1 MVDADLVERAKQKIF
16 NDFEDE
22 HSETRVVMGTKLLSN
37 GLDCKSVQFICLVD
51 CSIDCVDY
59 LQMVGRIRHWGFV
72 KCLAVQGKRV
82 FPPDTEIG
90 KRFPTINWRHCVSE
104 SVARFYDVPFEGH
117 SGCCGFKKR
126 DDRIE
131 DLKKNLKKGAIQI
144 LNMVG
149 GNKDV
154 IVIEDRED
162 ANVIP
167 LDLLTQKVHRV
178 LRVSGSDVLKKEWI
192 QILGEYEWEPT
203 KTLLAN
209 IDPVGTFKKY
219 FNLIWKKHIN
229 VMLLIFNGDIDHC
242 AESFSKMSEYYSNV
256 FNNSRNIQKIAK
268 NNGTAIFA
276 IYKRHA
282 MADLEAWYVSK
293 ITTTADKSLLTEFIG
308 NMNYIPIAVIMIWAV
323 FESRKYRGDFIDTL
337 LPIIVNIQTL
347 SLFSLNICALQWFI
361 VK

>member
-1 MVDADLVERAKQKIF
+1 
-16 NDFEDE
+16 
-22 HSETRVVMGTKLLSN
+22 
-37 GLDCKSVQFICLVD
+37 
-51 CSIDCVDY
+51 
-59 LQMVGRIRHWGFV
+59 
-72 KCLAVQGKRV
+72 
-82 FPPDTEIG
+82 
-90 KRFPTINWRHCVSE
+90 
-104 SVARFYDVPFEGH
+104 
-117 SGCCGFKKR
+117 
-126 DDRIE
+126 
-131 DLKKNLKKGAIQI
+131 

-256 FNNSRNIQKIAK
+256 FNNSRNIQKIAN

-293 ITTTADKSLLTEFIG
+293 VTTTADKSLLTEFIG
-308 NMNYIPIAVIMIWAV
+308 NMNNIPIAVIMIWAM
-323 FESRKYRGDFIDTL
+323 FESRK
-337 LPIIVNIQTL
+337 
-347 SLFSLNICALQWFI
+347 
-361 VK
+361 